1 MSVFRRLRRFGEREK
16 KRKERRN
23 NGKYNG
29 LLTLAMLEQATI
41 IIIIIIIIITTTT
54 TKTAFSCG
62 LERVSRSRL
71 RSLSLGR
78 TLCNAAV
85 IVTVN
90 TIKRHIT
97 QALGA
102 PFLLGYYVTYIILHT
117 NKLLSRLL

>member
-29 LLTLAMLEQATI
+29 LLTLAMLEQAT
-41 IIIIIIIIITTTT
+41 IIIIIIIITTTT